1 MCLTITLLLIA
12 SIPEDCLYRFLCECN
27 KPILLQEGLHSVW
40 MSVDGV
46 WVSVTGVWGWCVVG
60 VCKWW
65 VDCVW
70 WVCVDSMC
78 VGVCGWVWMWGG
90 GMGHEKHSPRVTQ
103 ICQAI
108 IMSICGIFLTLR

>member
-60 VCKWW
+60 VC
-65 VDCVW
+65 
-70 WVCVDSMC
+70 
-78 VGVCGWVWMWGG
+78 GWVWVWGG

-103 ICQAI
+103 ICRAI
-108 IMSICGIFLTLR
+108 IMNICDNN